1 MDSKNK
7 KEKEKEK
14 EKETAVGKAKK
25 ILTNKQKRLEEL
37 DFFGALVFC
46 ILLVAFFVLYLLTA
60 SLAAF
65 IVFSLIIFSF

>member
-7 KEKEKEK
+7 NKNKKEK

-37 DFFGALVFC
+37 RKELGMKKGG
-46 ILLVAFFVLYLLTA
+46 
-60 SLAAF
+60 
-65 IVFSLIIFSF
+65 IVTGCGKVMSNRRKRTKYI